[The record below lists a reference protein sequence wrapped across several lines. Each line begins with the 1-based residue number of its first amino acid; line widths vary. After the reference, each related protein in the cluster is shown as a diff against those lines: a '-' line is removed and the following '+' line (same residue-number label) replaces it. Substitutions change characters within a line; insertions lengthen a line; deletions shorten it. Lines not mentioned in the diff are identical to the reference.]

1 MKPTQPMERSSGAS
15 VRQAGDVVIV
25 GHPIALPR
33 AAAIA
38 LRMSS
43 GLDGHLAGLQADEHR
58 CRPRR
63 SRSAD

>member
-1 MKPTQPMERSSGAS
+1 MKPTQPIERSSGAS

-25 GHPIALPR
+25 GTQIALPR

-43 GLDGHLAGLQADEHR
+43 GLMAI
-58 CRPRR
+58 
-63 SRSAD
+63 